1 MSNNLSLSEST
12 NNNKLL
18 YNNIKQYEM
27 GEKIGEGNFGK
38 VILAT
43 HKITKEK
50 VAIKILDKFRI
61 NKKDDQIRLNREIEV
76 LKQVNHHNIIRFF
89 SIIENNSKI
98 YIIQEY
104 ICGYELFEYIKNNR
118 KLSEKEACLFYQQII
133 SGIEYLHNLGIAH
146 RDLKPENIL
155 LTSSKVLKII
165 DFGLSIL
172 YSKNDLLKTQ
182 CGSPCYAPP
191 EMIEGKSYRG
201 LPADIWSSGIILY
214 LMLTGRLPFNELTN
228 KKLYS
233 KILNGKYRIPK
244 NLSEEAKDLIRKI
257 LEINPKKRIKIK
269 EIKEHSW
276 FNMVNRIFNMHDG
289 INLKK
294 TVMPIDEEIVEEM
307 NNIGFN
313 KIQVRDSI
321 LRNYHNNLT
330 TTYYLF
336 LGKKIRQNKESVA
349 DLYSYTYEKYLEDKK
364 NEMFNYDNDII
375 NVLKERISSKGKIED
390 LPVYENKEHF
400 NINKNKKRKHSENEN
415 ISEISCNINTKK
427 VINSEVSEDNIKEK
441 KRNYTP
447 LISTDRNNDKSFTK
461 KNKDLHSKSSSPV
474 KNIIKSHKNNKN
486 KINNAFNRIKINLNK
501 QEPYNDSEP
510 NVKTPDNIVSL
521 NIIHHQRNR
530 SLIDSI
536 ENEKIKFS
544 IINEIRKTYKS
555 KYKSLNS
562 SNRNM
567 SINST
572 FLNRKNSNNIN
583 LSQNAFISS
592 DIFNK
597 KNKFKNGV
605 RHFLLNEKSTS
616 QKSIFNK
623 NKNYIYIRRNNIKKE
638 DINNDDNDM
647 KYQIK
652 INKHKSNS
660 VKNKNITISNINK
673 RLTGQIK
680 LPKYKKKNS
689 LFNPTRSNSSKNINK
704 KNIKINLLEK
714 YKNSHTIEYRK
725 ISDVQNECNEVKNIK
740 TIKSLNINNNDRKT
754 VIKVNNKD
762 GKKNIL
768 NKEDHYIPFDISTNF
783 YFKKQ
788 KILQLLQKLFVMNN
802 IKFKKITTN
811 YRRIV
816 CSKNETIAFEII
828 IEKNEIYKNNTIKIR
843 IIKGEKKF
851 YIDLLKAINNFLK

>member
-461 KNKDLHSKSSSPV
+461 KNKDLHAKSSSPV

-486 KINNAFNRIKINLNK
+486 KINNTFNRIKINLNK

-572 FLNRKNSNNIN
+572 FLKRKNSNNIN

-788 KILQLLQKLFVMNN
+788 KILQLLQKLFVKNN

>member
-98 YIIQEY
+98 YIVQEY

-233 KILNGKYRIPK
+233 KILNGKYLIPK

-269 EIKEHSW
+269 EIKEHAW

-307 NNIGFN
+307 YNIGFN
-313 KIQVRDSI
+313 KMQVRDSI
-321 LRNYHNNLT
+321 LRNYHNNIT

-336 LGKKIRQNKESVA
+336 LGKKIRQNRVW
-349 DLYSYTYEKYLEDKK
+349 LIY
-364 NEMFNYDNDII
+364 I
-375 NVLKERISSKGKIED
+375 
-390 LPVYENKEHF
+390 
-400 NINKNKKRKHSENEN
+400 
-415 ISEISCNINTKK
+415 
-427 VINSEVSEDNIKEK
+427 VI
-441 KRNYTP
+441 
-447 LISTDRNNDKSFTK
+447 LM
-461 KNKDLHSKSSSPV
+461 
-474 KNIIKSHKNNKN
+474 KNIW
-486 KINNAFNRIKINLNK
+486 
-501 QEPYNDSEP
+501 
-510 NVKTPDNIVSL
+510 
-521 NIIHHQRNR
+521 
-530 SLIDSI
+530 
-536 ENEKIKFS
+536 KIK
-544 IINEIRKTYKS
+544 K
-555 KYKSLNS
+555 
-562 SNRNM
+562 
-567 SINST
+567 
-572 FLNRKNSNNIN
+572 
-583 LSQNAFISS
+583 
-592 DIFNK
+592 
-597 KNKFKNGV
+597 
-605 RHFLLNEKSTS
+605 
-616 QKSIFNK
+616 
-623 NKNYIYIRRNNIKKE
+623 
-638 DINNDDNDM
+638 M
-647 KYQIK
+647 KWLIM
-652 INKHKSNS
+652 IM
-660 VKNKNITISNINK
+660 
-673 RLTGQIK
+673 
-680 LPKYKKKNS
+680 
-689 LFNPTRSNSSKNINK
+689 
-704 KNIKINLLEK
+704 
-714 YKNSHTIEYRK
+714 
-725 ISDVQNECNEVKNIK
+725 
-740 TIKSLNINNNDRKT
+740 
-754 VIKVNNKD
+754 
-762 GKKNIL
+762 IL
-768 NKEDHYIPFDISTNF
+768 
-783 YFKKQ
+783 
-788 KILQLLQKLFVMNN
+788 
-802 IKFKKITTN
+802 
-811 YRRIV
+811 
-816 CSKNETIAFEII
+816 
-828 IEKNEIYKNNTIKIR
+828 
-843 IIKGEKKF
+843 
-851 YIDLLKAINNFLK
+851 

>member
-714 YKNSHTIEYRK
+714 YKNSHTIDYRK
-725 ISDVQNECNEVKNIK
+725 ISDVQNECNEVKKIK

>member
-427 VINSEVSEDNIKEK
+427 VIKSEDNIKEK

-597 KNKFKNGV
+597 KNKFKK
-605 RHFLLNEKSTS
+605 LNEKSTS

-714 YKNSHTIEYRK
+714 YKNSHTIDYRK
-725 ISDVQNECNEVKNIK
+725 ISDVQNECNEVKKIK

>member
-1 MSNNLSLSEST
+1 MSNKKSLSKST
-12 NNNKLL
+12 NINKLL
-18 YNNIKQYEM
+18 YNNINQYEM

-61 NKKDDQIRLNREIEV
+61 NKKDDQIRFNREIEV

-89 SIIENNSKI
+89 SIIEDNSKI

-104 ICGYELFEYIKNNR
+104 IYGYELFEYIKNNR

-257 LEINPKKRIKIK
+257 LEVNPKKRIKIK
-269 EIKEHSW
+269 EIKEHAW
-276 FNMVNRIFNMHDG
+276 FNSVNRIFNMHNG

-307 NNIGFN
+307 HNRGFN
-313 KIQVRDSI
+313 KMQVRDNI
-321 LRNYHNNLT
+321 LRNYHNNKT

-349 DLYSYTYEKYLEDKK
+349 DLYSYTYEKYLEDKN
-364 NEMFNYDNDII
+364 NEMANYDNDII

-390 LPVYENKEHF
+390 LPFYENQE
-400 NINKNKKRKHSENEN
+400 NISIKKSKKRKNSDLMENK
-415 ISEISCNINTKK
+415 SDISCNINSKK
-427 VINSEVSEDNIKEK
+427 VINSEASEDNIKEK
-441 KRNYTP
+441 KGNYTP
-447 LISTDRNNDKSFTK
+447 LISTDRNNNKSFTK
-461 KNKDLHSKSSSPV
+461 KNKDLHAKSSSPV

-501 QEPYNDSEP
+501 QEPYTDSEP
-510 NVKTPDNIVSL
+510 NMNTPDNILTL

-555 KYKSLNS
+555 KYKSLNN
-562 SNRNM
+562 SNRNIL
-567 SINST
+567 INST
-572 FLNRKNSNNIN
+572 LLNRKNSNNIN

-592 DIFNK
+592 DIYNR

-605 RHFLLNEKSTS
+605 RNILLNEKSTS
-616 QKSIFNK
+616 QKSVFNK
-623 NKNYIYIRRNNIKKE
+623 NKNYIYIRRNNIKRE
-638 DINNDDNDM
+638 DINNDDNNM

-660 VKNKNITISNINK
+660 VKNKNKNIPISNINK

-680 LPKYKKKNS
+680 
-689 LFNPTRSNSSKNINK
+689 
-704 KNIKINLLEK
+704 
-714 YKNSHTIEYRK
+714 
-725 ISDVQNECNEVKNIK
+725 
-740 TIKSLNINNNDRKT
+740 
-754 VIKVNNKD
+754 
-762 GKKNIL
+762 
-768 NKEDHYIPFDISTNF
+768 
-783 YFKKQ
+783 
-788 KILQLLQKLFVMNN
+788 
-802 IKFKKITTN
+802 
-811 YRRIV
+811 
-816 CSKNETIAFEII
+816 
-828 IEKNEIYKNNTIKIR
+828 
-843 IIKGEKKF
+843 
-851 YIDLLKAINNFLK
+851 